1 MRTGVYLCQTG
12 TGDLDA
18 VNLHSVVSY
27 AGNLPNV
34 EMVKDMGTMPA
45 LNIETLAAEIRAN
58 DLQRVVIAGDSP
70 GFFKPAFTTA
80 MRNAGGDPSE
90 VRLASFRQHGASFGI
105 GTVRAKSVLACAAF
119 GCLLYTSPSP
129 RDS

>member
-34 EMVKDMGTMPA
+34 EMVKDLGTMPA

-58 DLQRVVIAGDSP
+58 DLQRVVIA
-70 GFFKPAFTTA
+70 
-80 MRNAGGDPSE
+80 
-90 VRLASFRQHGASFGI
+90 
-105 GTVRAKSVLACAAF
+105 
-119 GCLLYTSPSP
+119 
-129 RDS
+129 